1 MTGWSNS
8 RHPPDRKETV
18 RRKILAL
25 LRERSLTARQISG
38 LVGIPEKEVATHLPH
53 IRKTA
58 EALGG
63 ILEVSPAECKR
74 CGYAFRKRE
83 RPTRPGRCPVCR
95 GESISEPMFAVDM
108 KRS

>member
-1 MTGWSNS
+1 M
-8 RHPPDRKETV
+8 

-25 LRERSLTARQISG
+25 LTDRPLTARQISA
-38 LVGIPEKEVATHLPH
+38 LVGIPEKEVSTHLPH
-53 IRKTA
+53 IRRTTG
-58 EALGG
+58 ALGG
-63 ILEVSPAECKR
+63 SLEVTPARCKR

-95 GESISEPMFAVDM
+95 GESISEPMFAVDL